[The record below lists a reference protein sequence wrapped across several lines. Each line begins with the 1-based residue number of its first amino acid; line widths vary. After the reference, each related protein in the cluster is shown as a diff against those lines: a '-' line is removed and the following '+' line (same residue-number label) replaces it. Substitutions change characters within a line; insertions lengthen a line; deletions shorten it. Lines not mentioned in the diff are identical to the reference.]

1 MNDQTLI
8 TSDDRGP
15 SQAGALSLNTLGT
28 LMSQAID
35 KGIDLTELVN
45 LHERLKKA
53 HAEEQFNLAMQQFQ
67 SGLPEIGHDKLV
79 NVKSRKED
87 SSYSYTFA
95 TLPHIVKTIRPL
107 LDACGLTVSFD
118 TSVDKGL
125 ITVSCTVHHV
135 LGHSRTSKFEAG
147 ASGAPG
153 MSEIQ
158 KFAST
163 TTYGQRYAL
172 KLALGLMTVDM
183 DDDGRGAGPGAHP
196 NPEHNPDAPKA
207 RPRAER
213 QAAPKQAPP
222 TDDPVLAA
230 RLADVQR
237 VYRLWIADAKTSDP
251 TLLKTM
257 ADERA
262 LRFRNW
268 VRIVSKHE
276 TLDPTEA
283 ASWGPGEVEAWKSCS
298 FYFEQQ
304 G

>member
-1 MNDQTLI
+1 MTERTDLI
-8 TSDDRGP
+8 TEPATP

-207 RPRAER
+207 RPRHS
-213 QAAPKQAPP
+213 
-222 TDDPVLAA
+222 A
-230 RLADVQR
+230 RGLIR
-237 VYRLWIADAKTSDP
+237 SWSSGRLRST
-251 TLLKTM
+251 
-257 ADERA
+257 
-262 LRFRNW
+262 
-268 VRIVSKHE
+268 
-276 TLDPTEA
+276 
-283 ASWGPGEVEAWKSCS
+283 ASRSPGWMISGNRMRRSPACPRMN
-298 FYFEQQ
+298 
-304 G
+304 